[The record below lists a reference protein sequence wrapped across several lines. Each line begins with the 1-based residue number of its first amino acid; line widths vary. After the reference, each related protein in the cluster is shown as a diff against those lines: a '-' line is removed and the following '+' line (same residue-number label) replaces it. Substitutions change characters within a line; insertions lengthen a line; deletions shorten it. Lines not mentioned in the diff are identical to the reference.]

1 MKLWKNFSLEKKSIS
16 RQDNI
21 KDIMSFKSTNLI
33 NHVKK
38 NMSIKKVTF
47 ESKKSSKNSLS
58 SSFSDDAKNP
68 EQNQKIQD
76 ETENEKN
83 AKTIQINLA
92 QKKFNDMKKL
102 SSSDLFSNN
111 KEKKLKNVYP
121 TISNFYSQK
130 KDNLFKIKIKKPKSQ
145 SNYNN
150 HICNYYTYFSKKY
163 CFRYIDQNLYN
174 YSVYYNYYKYMHF
187 LTGK

>member
-38 NMSIKKVTF
+38 NMTIKKVTF

-83 AKTIQINLA
+83 AKTIQINVA
-92 QKKFNDMKKL
+92 QKKFNDMKKANYQADKSL
-102 SSSDLFSNN
+102 N
-111 KEKKLKNVYP
+111 K
-121 TISNFYSQK
+121 K
-130 KDNLFKIKIKKPKSQ
+130 KDYSASLF
-145 SNYNN
+145 
-150 HICNYYTYFSKKY
+150 
-163 CFRYIDQNLYN
+163 R
-174 YSVYYNYYKYMHF
+174 
-187 LTGK
+187 

>member
-38 NMSIKKVTF
+38 NMPIKKVTF

-76 ETENEKN
+76 ETENEN
-83 AKTIQINLA
+83 YLHQIY
-92 QKKFNDMKKL
+92 FR
-102 SSSDLFSNN
+102 
-111 KEKKLKNVYP
+111 
-121 TISNFYSQK
+121 I
-130 KDNLFKIKIKKPKSQ
+130 IKKK
-145 SNYNN
+145 N
-150 HICNYYTYFSKKY
+150 
-163 CFRYIDQNLYN
+163 
-174 YSVYYNYYKYMHF
+174 
-187 LTGK
+187 